1 MSEYNN
7 PSGDEV
13 VAADDLEIP
22 KMGSLTALKPPS
34 FEQLVPAKL
43 QKPSKV
49 SKQPFDPELKKMVLQ
64 FEQLPPARLEPPVLS
79 GNRHKIDDINVH
91 LYAAENCTS
100 KEQLWAT
107 AMSSLDGPR
116 RHYPFRP
123 LVDLTDPEP
132 WDVSDWAENI
142 RWAKSQKLHHGIS
155 SWTEESYHLELI
167 KQQRLDAPWVSEEYI
182 RACSEAARYK
192 APRGYVAPVSLPPP
206 ADWTSDPDF
215 VRMHDADL
223 RDQAWVEMN
232 ADVLQA
238 DGGSEDIEGLQGEL
252 DGFVE
257 GNGAQYAEHLEP
269 SAAFSQGSGFLTPGG
284 DLQRSSPLVD
294 LQQQGAFGYMGASQ
308 QAYGSS
314 QPYVPASAG
323 DLHASSGAQFMG
335 GSSAAE
341 DRQTGRENDP
351 FAGWNDDLW

>member
-1 MSEYNN
+1 MPNMATREKTSHN
-7 PSGDEV
+7 
-13 VAADDLEIP
+13 
-22 KMGSLTALKPPS
+22 MGSLTAIRAPNFS
-34 FEQLVPAKL
+34 QLTPAKL
-43 QKPSKV
+43 SSARSKA
-49 SKQPFDPELKKMVLQ
+49 SNQPFDPELKKTVLE
-64 FEQLPPARLEPPVLS
+64 FEQLPPARLEPPTVS
-79 GNRHKIDDINVH
+79 GNRHKVDDINVH

-107 AMSSLDGPR
+107 AMSSLHGPR

-123 LVDLTDPEP
+123 LADLTDPEP
-132 WDVSDWAENI
+132 WDVSDWAEDI

-182 RACSEAARYK
+182 RARSETARYK
-192 APRGYVAPVSLPPP
+192 APRGYVAPATLPPP

-232 ADVLQA
+232 ADVLRA
-238 DGGSEDIEGLQGEL
+238 DGGLEDSEGLQGEL

-257 GNGAQYAEHLEP
+257 GTGAQYAEHLEP
-269 SAAFSQGSGFLTPGG
+269 PAAFSQGCGFAMPGG
-284 DLQRSSPLVD
+284 NLRGSSPLVD
-294 LQQQGAFGYMGASQ
+294 LQQQGAFGYTGASQ

-314 QPYVPASAG
+314 QPYVLPPAG
-323 DLHASSGAQFMG
+323 NLHASSAAQFMG
-335 GSSAAE
+335 GSSAAGG
-341 DRQTGRENDP
+341 RQTGRENDP
-351 FAGWNDDLW
+351 FAG